1 MTVVAIHVN
10 RVCRC
15 GQLVCASVAIEEHV
29 EQKELVVRQS
39 RVSSSSEKIV
49 QLKRAIFLPDNA
61 DDNREPAQ
69 KLDRTKNAK
78 AGSAVHRFVIRR
90 LGVLHLETGQVGD

>member
-15 GQLVCASVAIEEHV
+15 GQLICASVAIEEHV

-49 QLKRAIFLPDNA
+49 QLKRAIFLPDNVQNHRDPA
-61 DDNREPAQ
+61 DDLQ
-69 KLDRTKNAK
+69 L
-78 AGSAVHRFVIRR
+78 
-90 LGVLHLETGQVGD
+90 Q